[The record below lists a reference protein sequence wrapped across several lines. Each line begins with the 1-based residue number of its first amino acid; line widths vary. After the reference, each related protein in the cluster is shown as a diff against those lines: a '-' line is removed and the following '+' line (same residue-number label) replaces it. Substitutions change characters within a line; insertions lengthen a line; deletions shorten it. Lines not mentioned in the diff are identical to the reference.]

1 MKNEDGAYQASSSI
15 IQEESVSDSTPS
27 TDVSI
32 DSMLLKGLTIIDR
45 MMRIIMMDVSSG
57 SPSRESVMNLKD
69 CMNLLQTMKQNES
82 EILDIMTTE
91 QLEEKILGK

>member
-1 MKNEDGAYQASSSI
+1 M
-15 IQEESVSDSTPS
+15 SDSTPS

>member
-1 MKNEDGAYQASSSI
+1 
-15 IQEESVSDSTPS
+15 
-27 TDVSI
+27 
-32 DSMLLKGLTIIDR
+32 MLLKGLTIIDR